1 MRRHRNNSALKMQNV
16 LLNSS
21 KYGRSASNTPPY
33 ALHGL
38 LLAICAR
45 RAGIPSK
52 TDHRVRKLTY
62 THTPC
67 CSRDGR
73 GASQGEYERGSVIAA
88 ICMIGYIENVH
99 DFVSASWKSLPR
111 VASLS
116 KLFLQF

>member
-1 MRRHRNNSALKMQNV
+1 MLNTQMGKVDRNNSALKMQNV

-62 THTPC
+62 THTHPAAA
-67 CSRDGR
+67 GMEE
-73 GASQGEYERGSVIAA
+73 GASQGGMQKGKCY
-88 ICMIGYIENVH
+88 CCYMH
-99 DFVSASWKSLPR
+99 DILYWE
-111 VASLS
+111 
-116 KLFLQF
+116 